1 MYFVMLQETVATG
14 PFFMRTTCRHC
25 HGRRVIIRNPCT
37 ECDGKGQTIM
47 RKKVMVPVP
56 AGVED
61 GQTVR
66 MSVGSQE
73 LFITSLAIS
82 Y

>member
-1 MYFVMLQETVATG
+1 
-14 PFFMRTTCRHC
+14 
-25 HGRRVIIRNPCT
+25 
-37 ECDGKGQTIM
+37 M

-73 LFITSLAIS
+73 LFITFKVSRHCRETS
-82 Y
+82 QQ